1 MLHTNVLENRRLVTL
16 SDAEIDAVS
25 GGTEILD
32 IDFDLG
38 DVEGSVG
45 VDLSTGDISGSLSTT
60 QGNTTFTLEGGTANG
75 GEVKAT
81 VTVRF

>member
-1 MLHTNVLENRRLVTL
+1 MLHTNILENKGLATL

-25 GGTEILD
+25 GGEILD

-45 VDLSTGDISGSLSTT
+45 VDTNTGDVSGSLSTT
-60 QGNTTFTLEGGTANG
+60 SGNTTVKVEGSTNG
-75 GEVKAT
+75 SAKIT
-81 VTVRF
+81 VTIKF

>member
-1 MLHTNVLENRRLVTL
+1 MLHTNMLESRGLTIL

-25 GGTEILD
+25 GGGEVLD

-45 VDLSTGDISGSLSTT
+45 VDVGTGDVSGSLSTT
-60 QGNTTFTLEGGTANG
+60 SGNTTVKVEGSTNG
-75 GEVKAT
+75 SAKVT
-81 VTVRF
+81 VTIKF